1 MFILPLAGNGRFSG
15 KIVHAAIDTEYP
27 KGSILVL
34 PSAGEEFFVTMV
46 TNARN
51 NGGNLAV
58 IVEKGGPGAHL
69 VVTANE
75 KNSNTNPAK
84 QGIAVFLLPD
94 ARKKLPIG
102 SEGCLDT
109 FTNTLEIV
117 DNDSLK
123 QEM

>member
-15 KIVHAAIDTEYP
+15 KIVHAAIDAEYP
-27 KGSILVL
+27 KGSILVF
-34 PSAGEEFFVTMV
+34 PSVGEEFFVTMV
-46 TNARN
+46 TNARS

-75 KNSNTNPAK
+75 KNSNANPAK

-102 SEGCLDT
+102 SEVCLDT
-109 FTNTLEIV
+109 FSNTLEII

>member
-1 MFILPLAGNGRFSG
+1 MFILFPLAGNGRFSG

-27 KGSILVL
+27 NGSILVL

-58 IVEKGGPGAHL
+58 IVEKGGPGKSC
-69 VVTANE
+69 VTANE
-75 KNSNTNPAK
+75 KNSNTNPNK

-102 SEGCLDT
+102 SEVCLDT
-109 FTNTLEIV
+109 FTNTLETV